1 MTNLIRRTTTTV
13 TTIIGTVTTTIVTA
27 RAIITNLITRT
38 ATKEVVATEMEVV
51 KAEVV
56 IRVAAV
62 TGETTET
69 TLAVV
74 LHIRAAEVMTTTIV
88 VHETTDLRAAPTVVE
103 TTGINTRAATAV
115 MIVTYHVMVEIVAT
129 IEVAVTTITTTTTVT
144 TTDKEATLPMTVQ
157 VVNNKIVDLNA
168 VSQAMDIVA
177 DTEVVIRVVETMATV
192 VATITTTDT
201 TTTIR
206 PKGTSTEEVTIASLP
221 TAAVITRVIECK
233 DVIRGVVAD
242 HQISNRTRLTRPL
255 MNRKASENYEQNA
268 TYD

>member
-1 MTNLIRRTTTTV
+1 MTNLIRRTTTAV
-13 TTIIGTVTTTIVTA
+13 TTITGTVTTTIVTA
-27 RAIITNLITRT
+27 RAIITNPITRT
-38 ATKEVVATEMEVV
+38 ATKEVVATEME

-56 IRVAAV
+56 IKVAAV
-62 TGETTET
+62 TEETTIA

-88 VHETTDLRAAPTVVE
+88 VHETTDKRAAPTVVE
-103 TTGINTRAATAV
+103 TTGISTRAATV
-115 MIVTYHVMVEIVAT
+115 EMIVTYHVMVEIEAT
-129 IEVAVTTITTTTTVT
+129 IEVAVIIITTTTTTET

-177 DTEVVIRVVETMATV
+177 DTEVVIKVVETMATV
-192 VATITTTDT
+192 VATITTMDT

-206 PKGTSTEEVTIASLP
+206 PKGMSTEEVTIASLP

-242 HQISNRTRLTRPL
+242 HQVSNRTRLTRPL